1 MKAHKAYIAAK
12 RVFLE
17 GKWCARCGAPGP
29 IGWTCIIGLAA
40 RGTSSST
47 QPYGLRCAVGCHN
60 WVHLHPKE
68 AIAAG
73 FNAPKGCWNDEK
85 RALKAKASQGK
96 VDA

>member
-1 MKAHKAYIAAK
+1 MKPHKAYIAAK
-12 RVFLE
+12 RAFLA
-17 GKWCARCGAPGP
+17 GKRCAKCGAPGRP
-29 IGWTCIIGLAA
+29 WLDVHHWAGRAGNLKLNSTLWLALC
-40 RGTSSST
+40 RT
-47 QPYGLRCAVGCHN
+47 CHN